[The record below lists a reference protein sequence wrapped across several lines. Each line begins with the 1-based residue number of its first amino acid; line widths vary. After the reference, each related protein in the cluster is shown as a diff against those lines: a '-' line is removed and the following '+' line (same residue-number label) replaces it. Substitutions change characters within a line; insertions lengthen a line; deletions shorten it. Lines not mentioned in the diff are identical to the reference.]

1 MESVKYFKINF
12 AKRIRI
18 NILVLERDTLY
29 THLLHTF
36 NMLTTLAD
44 TRTSVWIVD
53 KYYST
58 VYSSP
63 WIRNVLCINSPDEL
77 PKITEIF
84 PVLPELISSPNTLY
98 PVLLNLNHH
107 TGTLKLVDLV
117 VVEQKIGDSNCFVV
131 EIRECAAGSQ
141 NNSDWSDITLFEDSP
156 IPIWDEDFSHIK
168 IRLDELK
175 KEGVTSIRDY
185 LTNNLKEFEYIISLL
200 IVNRINKAVVELNEA
215 SSKEEVLHGFRN
227 LTTEQSFEYVLRQL
241 EAIWNGETSC
251 EFDASLVTMKGN
263 LRYINLKWTVV
274 IGNETTYK
282 HIYLTTTDLTNR
294 IKEENKYLQRANKEK
309 ETLLKEVHHRVKN
322 NLQIIT
328 SLIRLQLSGTT
339 NETAK
344 NLLKVSLNRINS
356 IASVHELLYKSNQF
370 SSIDYNEYIRHLVD
384 SLVSSMVDDKLI
396 TVEVDVEPV
405 HIPLVSAI
413 PLGLLIN
420 EIITNSI
427 KHAFPNGTNG
437 KVFLH
442 LKRLDNKKVLL
453 RVGDN
458 GTGFR
463 INGTTGSEETLGLS
477 LIENLAEQLSGE
489 LHRSTVDGTI
499 YELRF
504 EVAKDTKL
512 SLRP

>member
-1 MESVKYFKINF
+1 
-12 AKRIRI
+12 
-18 NILVLERDTLY
+18 
-29 THLLHTF
+29 
-36 NMLTTLAD
+36 MLTTLAD
-44 TRTSVWIVD
+44 SRTSVWIVD
-53 KYYST
+53 SYYST

-63 WIRNVLCINSPDEL
+63 WIRNTLYIEGKDL
-77 PKITEIF
+77 PKITDVF
-84 PVLPELISSPNTLY
+84 PILPELISSPSTHY
-98 PVLLNLNHH
+98 PVLLNLSH
-107 TGTLKLVDLV
+107 TSTPKLVELI
-117 VVEQKIGDSNCFVV
+117 VVEQKIGDSGCFVI
-131 EIRECAAGSQ
+131 EIRECTHGSDKAS
-141 NNSDWSDITLFEDSP
+141 SDWSDITLFEDSP
-156 IPIWDEDFSHIK
+156 IPIWDEDFSLIK

-175 KEGVTSIRDY
+175 NQGVTSIRQY
-185 LTNNLKEFEYIISLL
+185 LTNNLEEFEHISSLL

-215 SSKEEVLHGFRN
+215 SSKEEVLQGFRN
-227 LTTEQSFEYVLRQL
+227 LTTEQSFEYILRQL

-251 EFDASLVTMKGN
+251 EFDASLITMKGN
-263 LRYINLKWTVV
+263 MRFINLKWTVV

-328 SLIRLQLSGTT
+328 SLIRLQLSGTSD
-339 NETAK
+339 EGAK

-356 IASVHELLYKSNQF
+356 IASVHELLYKSDQF

-384 SLVSSMVDDKLI
+384 SLVRSMVEDKSI
-396 TVEVDVEPV
+396 SVEVEVEPV
-405 HIPLVSAI
+405 HIPLDSAI

-427 KHAFPNGTNG
+427 KHAFPDKKNG
-437 KVFLH
+437 KLFLH
-442 LKRLDNKKVLL
+442 LKRLEHNKILL

-458 GTGFR
+458 GIGFR
-463 INGTTGSEETLGLS
+463 INEIENSEEETLGLS

-489 LHRSTVDGTI
+489 LHRSTIDGTI

-504 EVAKDTKL
+504 KNL
-512 SLRP
+512 